1 MLKREQ
7 SWAFYTD
14 SDIWKARDT
23 HTGLQYVLVPSIITN
38 FSLLKAV
45 LSRFINN
52 VSGTVHF
59 EEPQAFRGGIVADP
73 MGLGK
78 TLTMISLAATDLEP
92 KQHENFPVAD
102 VLVEEGHN
110 GATLIIVPPPR
121 KRRWSHSLE
130 R

>member
-23 HTGLQYVLVPSIITN
+23 HTGLQYVPVPSIITD
-38 FSLLKAV
+38 FSLLRAAP
-45 LSRFINN
+45 SRFINN

-78 TLTMISLAATDLEP
+78 TLTMIALAATDLEP
-92 KQHENFPVAD
+92 KQYEAFSVAD
-102 VLVEEGHN
+102 VSVEDGHN

-121 KRRWSHSLE
+121 KRR
-130 R
+130 